1 MAENLAK
8 FNSAMS
14 QFQSGQEGINNY
26 LNSQASSLASR
37 AQSSVADAIGISQE
51 DKERLDDAIG
61 TVGAAAPIGIAMVSK
76 LKARAFPK
84 KLAGKGSESS
94 ATESAKGSA
103 SETGKAA
110 EAGKTG
116 EATASTEGRAE
127 FVQDAESGGPTEGVE
142 MSTFSGAQ
150 SAKTDEQEI
159 LEPEAPGAGPVP
171 KEEGEEGGGDEAAD
185 GGEEAAE
192 GGGEE
197 VADGGAEAVAED
209 GGGVIA
215 KEAGGTIAKDAGG
228 SIAKGA
234 GEDVAEAAGEGVV
247 EATATTAASSGGLF
261 GFLGEV
267 ASVIPVVGEV
277 AVAAAAG
284 YAIYEGVKDLTD
296 QSGDH
301 ASAVRDAFSGDI
313 ASSGESSGFTSGSYA
328 VASNDGITTQTGGSS
343 AF

>member
-1 MAENLAK
+1 MIYYIKFMAENLAK

-14 QFQSGQEGINNY
+14 QFQSGSEGINNY
-26 LNSQASSLASR
+26 LNSKASSLAAR
-37 AQSSVADAIGISQE
+37 AQSSIADAIGISQE
-51 DKERLDDAIG
+51 DKERLDDAISM
-61 TVGAAAPIGIAMVSK
+61 VGSAAPIGIAAVSK
-76 LKARAFPK
+76 LKGRAFPK
-84 KLAGKGSESS
+84 KVTGKGSESS

-127 FVQDAESGGPTEGVE
+127 FVQDAESGAPEEGVE
-142 MSTFSGAQ
+142 MNTFSGAQ
-150 SAKTDEQEI
+150 SAKTLEQDAY
-159 LEPEAPGAGPVP
+159 EPEAPGAGPGS
-171 KEEGEEGGGDEAAD
+171 KAEGEEGGGEEAAEGD
-185 GGEEAAE
+185 GEEAAE
-192 GGGEE
+192 GGGE
-197 VADGGAEAVAED
+197 AAAEE
-209 GGGVIA
+209 GGGVLA

-228 SIAKGA
+228 SLAKAA
-234 GEDVAEAAGEGVV
+234 GEDVAEAAGEGAV
-247 EATATTAASSGGLF
+247 EAGAATAASSGGLF

-296 QSGDH
+296 QSSDH
-301 ASAVRDAFSGDI
+301 ASAVKDAFSGDI
-313 ASSGESSGFTSGSYA
+313 ASAGESTGFTSGSYA